1 MIRKLYKLQHLFS
14 LMSTEVKILEELKAI
29 KEELDYIK
37 ENMPDKEMF
46 LSLEEKQLV
55 EESYK
60 NEKEGKIVSS
70 KDLRKQLGI

>member
-1 MIRKLYKLQHLFS
+1 
-14 LMSTEVKILEELKAI
+14 MSTEVKILEELKAI